1 MWSPLLRR
9 FQVVCWS
16 PRLSDIAVTVSVISF
31 TALLLMVLQQF
42 YGLPLETR
50 VTIGP
55 ADKIGLIN
63 RETGCYRWRLP
74 EKLNRGLNH
83 TRAVLLENGRPLSR
97 VMHVAAA
104 ENQSGAH
111 FMVRGAVVRFAAGD
125 GSDPRTNGRHYEVI
139 LPRPVRAHWM
149 LACGLLLALALPLG
163 LPVLRVWLKAGF
175 GLVHRLP
182 VWLVAALVMLAVTED
197 LLVNEDR
204 SKGAFL
210 VKGLPESDAQGWFKF
225 ATGLHDG
232 RTVTDGFAN
241 QRPLYAVLLAAF
253 MLPLGGSLVAAKVLN
268 VLLLGVTA
276 GSVFALARL
285 LRCPWAGLAAV
296 LFLGFSQDHLHQW
309 HTVQTENPGLAFA
322 AVAALALVHGMLR
335 QSARSCLLAGLLSGL
350 GNVAAGHVLMALP
363 LVAVVLTLPLLR
375 ARSQWRRQG
384 LMLVAFVCGA
394 SAMLLPWMALQKYR
408 HGVLTITMNS
418 SELLAGTADPKHGK
432 LTAEILGEAEALGF
446 GLEDMSARFAYFIG
460 RFQRDVSADPARFAR
475 HVLTQCW
482 LSLEYLEME
491 DALLQTLLVLA
502 VLLAGAAAA
511 WRWGAPQPLL
521 AAAALVFLLA
531 DKELVFPGWMLL
543 VLGFGLVLTAKTRE
557 ARLVLLVLV
566 LMLAGAMVV
575 DGLAGNVATRRFW
588 LATDWMLVLPAL
600 GGIAGWMELI
610 CQGLSR
616 VPVLGLGMRLSDSP
630 AAAET
635 PAHDLAFLRWAGW
648 GMVGLSLLASVV
660 VLIRL
665 SLGPRVFF
673 DPAQIASQPMP
684 ALPKG
689 QSVFLLRFDDHV
701 MHLTRDEDV
710 EHWLPHYQP
719 TSEARWLAMPRLIL
733 PDGTLGQRIVLERPA
748 KSSSEVPRWQAVQC
762 VVETRQNIDRITG
775 QTHSIYRALRWEPL
789 R

>member
-1 MWSPLLRR
+1 MS
-9 FQVVCWS
+9 V
-16 PRLSDIAVTVSVISF
+16 LSFA
-31 TALLLMVLQQF
+31 ALVGMVFQQF
-42 YGLPLETR
+42 LGLPLETR
-50 VTIGP
+50 ITIGP

-97 VMHVAAA
+97 VMHVAGV
-104 ENQSGAH
+104 ENKRGAH

-125 GSDPRTNGRHYEVI
+125 ASDPRTNGRHYEVI
-139 LPRPVRAHWM
+139 LPRPVRAQWM
-149 LACGLLLALALPLG
+149 LACGFLLALALPLG

-175 GLVHRLP
+175 GLAHRLP

-197 LLVNEDR
+197 LLVSSDR

-232 RTVTDGFAN
+232 RTVTDGFAD
-241 QRPLYAVLLAAF
+241 QRPLYAVLLATF
-253 MLPLGGSLVAAKVLN
+253 MMPLGGSLVAAKVLN

-285 LRCPWAGLAAV
+285 LRCPWAGLATV

-322 AVAALALVHGMLR
+322 ALAALALVQAMLR
-335 QSARSCLLAGLLSGL
+335 QSARGCLLAGLLSGL

-363 LVAVVLTLPLLR
+363 LVAVALALPLLR
-375 ARSQWRRQG
+375 SRSHWRRQG
-384 LMLVAFVCGA
+384 LMLLAFVCGA
-394 SAMLLPWMALQKYR
+394 SAMLLPWMAIQKYR

-446 GLEDMSARFAYFIG
+446 GLEDMPARFAYFIG

-491 DALLQTLLVLA
+491 DALLQTLLMLA

-521 AAAALVFLLA
+521 AAVALLFLLA
-531 DKELVFPGWMLL
+531 DKEPVFPGWTLLALGFGMVLTATSRETRVVLL
-543 VLGFGLVLTAKTRE
+543 VLG
-557 ARLVLLVLV
+557 

-588 LATDWMLVLPAL
+588 LATDWMLMLPAL

-630 AAAET
+630 T
-635 PAHDLAFLRWAGW
+635 PADAEPPAADLAFRRWAGW
-648 GMVGLSLLASVV
+648 GMVGLSLLATVV
-660 VLIRL
+660 ILIRM
-665 SLGPRVFF
+665 SLGPRVFV
-673 DPAQIASQPMP
+673 DPALIASQPMP
-684 ALPKG
+684 ALEKG
-689 QSVFLLRFDDHV
+689 QSLFLLRFDDHV

-748 KSSSEVPRWQAVQC
+748 KSSGEVPRWQAVQC
-762 VVETRQNIDRITG
+762 VVEARQNSDRITG
-775 QTHSIYRALRWEPL
+775 QPQSIYRVVRWEPL